1 MTARP
6 CIFGEVLFDH
16 FPDGRRVLGGAP
28 FNVAWH
34 LQAFGASP
42 FMVSKVGADEDATA
56 VKTLMSDWGMDP
68 GGLGVEPSLPTG
80 RVRVQFEQNEPTYD
94 IVHPAAWDTI
104 EIPARLPRF
113 SLLYHGS
120 LALRSKESRRSCEA
134 LRKKVAADQAIVFV
148 DVNLR
153 VPWWKRSEVLYSL
166 NGADWVKLN
175 NEELDVLS
183 PGSGEPELRARAL
196 LESFSLNGI
205 LLTHGS
211 RGAVL
216 LTAEGG
222 RWETKP
228 ESGIL
233 VRDTVGAGD
242 AMASVM
248 ILGFLHGWDLK
259 SSLDRAQALASAIV
273 GRRGA
278 TVPDSSFYRQ
288 FMRAWSLDAG
298 HSHSDNRP

>member
-34 LQAFGASP
+34 LQAFGESP
-42 FMVSKVGADEDATA
+42 FMVSKVGADEDAAA

-68 GGLGVEPSLPTG
+68 GGVGLDPSLPTG
-80 RVRVQFEQNEPTYD
+80 RVRVQFEQNEPGYD
-94 IVHPAAWDTI
+94 IVHPSAWDSI
-104 EIPARLPRF
+104 EVPAHLPRF

-120 LALRSKESRRSCEA
+120 LALRSAKSRRSCEA
-134 LRKKVAADQAIVFV
+134 LREKALADQAIVFV

-153 VPWWKRSEVLYSL
+153 EPWWNRAEVLHSL
-166 NGADWVKLN
+166 KGADWVKLN
-175 NEELDVLS
+175 NGELDVLS
-183 PGSGEPELRARAL
+183 PGSGEWELRARAM
-196 LESFSLNGI
+196 LESFGLNGI

-211 RGAVL
+211 RGAAL
-216 LTAEGG
+216 LTAEGD
-222 RWETKP
+222 RWEAKP
-228 ESGIL
+228 ESGIQ

-248 ILGFLHGWDLK
+248 ILGLLQGWDLK

-278 TVPDSSFYRQ
+278 TVPETSFYRQ
-288 FMRAWSLDAG
+288 FMRSWLLDAG
-298 HSHSDNRP
+298 HPHSN